1 MLLPITLTDGVIIYT
16 ILHTEVQLRKAEIED
31 VADAV
36 NYQIF
41 YDVDTISKVAKSIY
55 TNRYINNFLEA
66 EYEDPFDYVVHYQ
79 QFFKD
84 TLFQSADMT
93 GNAVITLYTDNNTIV
108 SGGTVRNLNL
118 IKESGWYQALNN
130 KDIDQVLYFAYEP
143 DMPGTVG
150 DPERHV
156 FLCGR
161 WITMETGSQKSF
173 LRLK

>member
-1 MLLPITLTDGVIIYT
+1 MRFIMEKISRQIDNFSIRKKMILIYIFCMLLPITLTDGVIIYT

-79 QFFKD
+79 TILDKGIMPSEKVLDFPVD
-84 TLFQSADMT
+84 CNTL
-93 GNAVITLYTDNNTIV
+93 
-108 SGGTVRNLNL
+108 
-118 IKESGWYQALNN
+118 
-130 KDIDQVLYFAYEP
+130 
-143 DMPGTVG
+143 
-150 DPERHV
+150 
-156 FLCGR
+156 
-161 WITMETGSQKSF
+161 TGSVN
-173 LRLK
+173 L